1 MPDIED
7 AYRALDLDE
16 SAGLKDVVEARED
29 LLALWNPH
37 RLSSTP
43 RLRSKAPAKI
53 REIQAAYETL
63 MQHLG
68 EPGNKGSSGQS
79 MLDGSASLYNEVF
92 SKSSK
97 SPVPLWLI
105 VILAVVVIVAALYL
119 LPTGSRPSAIDPQPV
134 VDSPTAP
141 SAETGMPATAN
152 EPEAPPATQASTEVP
167 PAAASTGQP
176 SPTPRTNTAST
187 AAPSRQGPKPLLKR
201 REIGTTQTDE
211 QTESDRQADEAQ
223 RAAQLAKAERA
234 YQKLVAESGA
244 ARRLAQGEL
253 LDLRVAERQVVQQTD
268 SEVWIDL
275 VAVRS
280 GGQPVHYIWAVPLA
294 DAKPRP
300 LSEAARELEGGKT
313 PVGSKN

>member
-7 AYRALDLDE
+7 AYRTLDLDQG
-16 SAGLKDVVEARED
+16 AGLKDVVEARED
-29 LLALWNPH
+29 LLVLWNPE

-68 EPGNKGSSGQS
+68 EPGTKGFSEPS
-79 MLDGSASLYNEVF
+79 MVDGSTSLYDEVF
-92 SKSSK
+92 SRSSK

-105 VILAVVVIVAALYL
+105 AILAVVAIAAALYL
-119 LPTGSRPSAIDPQPV
+119 FPTSSPPGAVGSQPV
-134 VDSPTAP
+134 VDSPNAP
-141 SAETGMPATAN
+141 SAEPATAR
-152 EPEAPPATQASTEVP
+152 EPEATPAPKESTEVP
-167 PAAASTGQP
+167 PAAESTRQP
-176 SPTPRTNTAST
+176 APTPRANAAST
-187 AAPSRQGPKPLLKR
+187 EAPSRQGPKPLLKR
-201 REIGTTQTDE
+201 REIGTAQAQA
-211 QTESDRQADEAQ
+211 QTETDRQADEAQ
-223 RAAQLAKAERA
+223 RAAQLAMAERA
-234 YQKLVAESGA
+234 YQKLVAESAA
-244 ARRLAQGEL
+244 ARKLAQGEL

-280 GGQPVHYIWAVPLA
+280 SGQPAHYIWAVPLA